1 MLSKL
6 IRRIVKAFLF
16 TFLLGFSSVLEK
28 TNRAAS
34 LQDLG
39 VENAFSVAQPIY
51 SWVLGFPLLFFFIY
65 SKWADKNIWIRNH
78 SDTNNDSNSNDK
90 SNENP
95 KKRLEKIDENK
106 CQCGNIIQGGA
117 KFCSECGSE
126 IIRKPKIEICECGEK
141 INPKAKYC
149 GNCGL
154 KIIEN
159 NTEKITQQ
167 NNEQIIVS
175 NSDSRNTI
183 TPEKLANSKENND
196 NSENKEKL
204 TGSVISNNNIATLL
218 GFFILVIIVLS
229 VLFSF
234 LMSF

>member
-1 MLSKL
+1 MLNKL
-6 IRRIVKAFLF
+6 TRRIVKAVLF
-16 TFLLGFSSVLEK
+16 TFLFGFILVLEK

-51 SWVLGFPLLFFFIY
+51 SWILGFPLLIFLIY
-65 SKWADKNIWIRNH
+65 SKWADKNIWIR
-78 SDTNNDSNSNDK
+78 SDRKDIINPRSNVN
-90 SNENP
+90 SNENSI
-95 KKRLEKIDENK
+95 KRMETIDKEK
-106 CQCGNIIQGGA
+106 CQCGSIIQDKA
-117 KFCSECGSE
+117 KFCSECGLE
-126 IIRKPKIEICECGEK
+126 IMRKPKIEICECGEK

-149 GNCGL
+149 ENCGL
-154 KIIEN
+154 KIIKN
-159 NTEKITQQ
+159 TTEKIAKQ

-196 NSENKEKL
+196 NSDNKEKL
-204 TGSVISNNNIATLL
+204 TGSVISNNDIATLL
-218 GFFILVIIVLS
+218 GFFILVIIVMS

>member
-1 MLSKL
+1 MLTKL
-6 IRRIVKAFLF
+6 TRRIIKAVAFIF
-16 TFLLGFSSVLEK
+16 AFGFILVLEK
-28 TNRAAS
+28 TNRAAA

-65 SKWADKNIWIRNH
+65 SKWADKNIWIR
-78 SDTNNDSNSNDK
+78 SDRKGIINPRSNVNSI
-90 SNENP
+90 
-95 KKRLEKIDENK
+95 KRMETIEKEK
-106 CQCGNIIQGGA
+106 CQCGSIIQDKA
-117 KFCSECGSE
+117 KFCSECGLE

-149 GNCGL
+149 ENCGL

-196 NSENKEKL
+196 NSKNKEKL
-204 TGSVISNNNIATLL
+204 TGSVISNNDIATLL
-218 GFFILVIIVLS
+218 GFFILFIIVLS

>member
-1 MLSKL
+1 MYKVKIMLSKL

-28 TNRAAS
+28 TIRAAS

-65 SKWADKNIWIRNH
+65 SKWADKNIWIR
-78 SDTNNDSNSNDK
+78 SDRKGIINPR

-95 KKRLEKIDENK
+95 IKRMETIDKDK
-106 CQCGNIIQGGA
+106 CQCGSIIQDKA
-117 KFCSECGSE
+117 KFCSECGLE
-126 IIRKPKIEICECGEK
+126 IIRKPKIKICECGEE

-149 GNCGL
+149 ENCGL
-154 KIIEN
+154 KIIEK
-159 NTEKITQQ
+159 TTKKITQQ
-167 NNEQIIVS
+167 NKEQIIVS

-183 TPEKLANSKENND
+183 TPEKIVNTEKNNGIPNSKED
-196 NSENKEKL
+196 LS
-204 TGSVISNNNIATLL
+204 GGQVI
-218 GFFILVIIVLS
+218 GFIILVIVTMSI
-229 VLFSF
+229 LFNF
-234 LMSF
+234 LM